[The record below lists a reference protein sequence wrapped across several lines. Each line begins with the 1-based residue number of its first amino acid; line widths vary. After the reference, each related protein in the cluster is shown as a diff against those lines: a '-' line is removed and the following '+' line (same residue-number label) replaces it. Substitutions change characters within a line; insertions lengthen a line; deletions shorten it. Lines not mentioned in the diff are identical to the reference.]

1 MRELAGEGGTA
12 EAETGPAEV
21 PPAAECPGE
30 PEGDDPVRGDPPNTL
45 ALRGDKRKVREP
57 QLRISL
63 EIFAVEGD
71 GRLSGSESI
80 SDEAGE
86 NMDHGVHGRPVA

>member
-45 ALRGDKRKVREP
+45 ALRGDKRKVREAA
-57 QLRISL
+57 QR
-63 EIFAVEGD
+63 
-71 GRLSGSESI
+71 
-80 SDEAGE
+80 
-86 NMDHGVHGRPVA
+86 HGRPDFSKRGALAFFFERFPARQG